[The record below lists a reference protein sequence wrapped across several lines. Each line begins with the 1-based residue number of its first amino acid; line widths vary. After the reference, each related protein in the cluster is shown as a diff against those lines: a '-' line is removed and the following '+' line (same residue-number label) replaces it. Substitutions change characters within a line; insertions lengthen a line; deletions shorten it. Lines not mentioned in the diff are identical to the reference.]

1 LTKNLI
7 IDFMNLLIIILGI
20 LVFIV
25 VAIAKF
31 KIHPFITL
39 ILASIITGFLMGLD
53 GNVILEKISEG
64 FGKTLSSI
72 GIIIGFGAVIGT
84 FLEKSG
90 GTSTIAKYILK
101 LIGDKKSPL
110 AMNLTGILVSIP
122 VFCDSGFIILSS
134 LNKALSKKTGISVV
148 VFAVALSTGLY
159 VSHVFIPPTP
169 GPLAAAAALN
179 ADLGLVIL
187 MGIVI
192 AIPTAVVG
200 YFWAV
205 KSGSKLTVID
215 HDALDEIHE
224 MAESK
229 SNLFAVLLP
238 ILIPILLIALRS
250 IAKYPSH
257 PFGDGIIANVF
268 SFIGH
273 PLPALFI
280 GILFAVQLVDKE
292 TPVKERLTW
301 VSSSLKEAGVII
313 LITGAGG
320 AFGSI
325 LRSGNLGG
333 IIETH
338 FSGVQAGIFL
348 PFILAAILKTAQG
361 SSTVAIITAATIIA
375 PMMDVLGLESEMSRA
390 LAVLAVGAG
399 AMTVSHINDS
409 YFWVVSQF
417 SGMHTKTTLKSHTIA
432 TLLQGIFAI
441 LLLSLIQ
448 IFFK

>member
-1 LTKNLI
+1 
-7 IDFMNLLIIILGI
+7 MNLLFIILAV

-39 ILASIITGFLMGLD
+39 ILASVIIGFLMGLD
-53 GNVILEKISEG
+53 GNVILDKISEG
-64 FGKTLSSI
+64 FGDTLSSI

-90 GTSTIAKYILK
+90 GTSTIAKYILS

-159 VSHVFIPPTP
+159 VSHVFVPPTP
-169 GPLAAAAALN
+169 GPLAAAAALD

-187 MGIVI
+187 MGLAL
-192 AIPTAVVG
+192 AIPTAFVG
-200 YFWAV
+200 YLWAI
-205 KSGSKLTVID
+205 KSGSKLTVTGNDSLIEN
-215 HDALDEIHE
+215 DEIG
-224 MAESK
+224 ESK
-229 SNLFAVLLP
+229 SNIFAVLLP

-250 IAKYPSH
+250 IAKYPSL
-257 PFGDGIIANVF
+257 PFGNGILADIF

-280 GILFAVQLVDKE
+280 GILFAVQLVDKK
-292 TPVKERLTW
+292 TPVIERLAW
-301 VSSSLKEAGVII
+301 VSGSLKEAGVII

-325 LRSGNLGG
+325 LRSGNLGE
-333 IIETH
+333 IIETQ
-338 FSGVQAGIFL
+338 FSGLEVGIFL
-348 PFILAAILKTAQG
+348 PFLLAAILKTAQG

-375 PMMDVLGLESEMSRA
+375 PMMDVLGLDNEMSRA
-390 LAVLAVGAG
+390 LTVLAVGAG
-399 AMTVSHINDS
+399 AMTISHINDS

-417 SGMHTKTTLKSHTIA
+417 SGMNTKTTLKSHTIA
-432 TLLQGIFAI
+432 TLMQGIVAVLI
-441 LLLSLIQ
+441 LSLIQ

>member
-1 LTKNLI
+1 
-7 IDFMNLLIIILGI
+7 MNILLIILAIV
-20 LVFIV
+20 VFII

-39 ILASIITGFLMGLD
+39 ILAAVIVGFLMGLD
-53 GNVILEKISEG
+53 GNVILDTISEG

-72 GIIIGFGAVIGT
+72 GIIIGFGALIGT

-90 GTSTIAKYILK
+90 GTTTIAKYILK

-148 VFAVALSTGLY
+148 VFVVALSTGLY

-169 GPLAAAAALN
+169 GPLAAASALD

-187 MGIVI
+187 MGVAI
-192 AIPTAVVG
+192 AIPTALVG
-200 YFWAV
+200 YLWAV
-205 KSGSKLTVID
+205 KVGPKLTVAAND
-215 HDALDEIHE
+215 GLAEIE
-224 MAESK
+224 EITASK
-229 SNLFAVLLP
+229 SNIFIILLP
-238 ILIPILLIALRS
+238 ILIPIFLIALRS

-257 PFGDGIIANVF
+257 PFGDGIITNLF

-280 GILFAVQLVDKE
+280 GILFAVQLVDKK
-292 TPVKERLTW
+292 TPVKERLIW
-301 VSSSLKEAGVII
+301 VSSSLKEAGLII

-325 LRSGNLGG
+325 LRSGNLGE
-333 IIETH
+333 IIETN
-338 FSGVQAGIFL
+338 FTGLQVGIFL

-375 PMMDVLGLESEMSRA
+375 PILNVLGLDSEISRA
-390 LAVLAVGAG
+390 LSVLAIGAG

-417 SGMHTKTTLKSHTIA
+417 SGMDTKTTLKSHTIA
-432 TLLQGIFAI
+432 TFMQGIVAI
-441 LLLSLIQ
+441 LLLSLAQ
-448 IFFK
+448 IAFN